1 MLLRKKIAV
10 IVTPTMRIIRRYALV
25 ASLLVLVSVDGFMSS
40 PRPSFGF
47 TLCVKKQQV
56 KRNPSKVLDLDGPTN
71 EDTAEDL
78 ETISPDDIP
87 EMQYDEN
94 AHPIPHQPWRRGET
108 NGCEDPIDAEWRRM
122 AEKII
127 YSAAKSVGGEVR
139 DVTWYLT
146 QLVITLEEN
155 FENVEMYSTGPPIEV
170 MDRTEGPKYL
180 DPDDPNPEE
189 IWLSDEPEF
198 LWEED
203 TEREAQL
210 KKNSYAPKDADEEDG
225 DDDDDSEENAYP
237 PIRVSRET
245 REDMAGLSDDEEVD
259 IENEPVPI
267 DREVLPLDTRAV
279 STIARAILESLEES
293 DEELQV
299 LTRHYVVL
307 SSPGAPDVLDTQR
320 QFDARRGQ
328 DVVVETIDPWQSNR
342 VLRGK
347 LLERNSMDIIINK
360 KGRMV
365 TIPLNFVKVVRL
377 PKGQ

>member
-1 MLLRKKIAV
+1 
-10 IVTPTMRIIRRYALV
+10 MRIIRRYALV

>member
-1 MLLRKKIAV
+1 
-10 IVTPTMRIIRRYALV
+10 MRTIRLYALA
-25 ASLLVLVSVDGFMSS
+25 ASLLVLVNVDGFMSS
-40 PRPSFGF
+40 PRPSFGSAVF
-47 TLCVKKQQV
+47 AKKQV
-56 KRNPSKVLDLDGPTN
+56 KRSPSKVIDLDGPT
-71 EDTAEDL
+71 EEITAEDL
-78 ETISPDDIP
+78 ETISSEDIP

-94 AHPIPHQPWRRGET
+94 AHPIPHQPWRRGDT

-122 AEKII
+122 EEKII
-127 YSAAKSVGGEVR
+127 YSAARSVGGEVR

-146 QLVITLEEN
+146 QVVITLEEN

-170 MDRTEGPKYL
+170 MDRSEGPKYL
-180 DPDDPNPEE
+180 DPNDPNPEE

-203 TEREAQL
+203 TEREALL
-210 KKNSYAPKDADEEDG
+210 KKNSYAPKDPDEED
-225 DDDDDSEENAYP
+225 DDDEESEEDAYP
-237 PIRVSRET
+237 SIRVSQET
-245 REDMAGLSDDEEVD
+245 REDMAGLSDDEEVE
-259 IENEPVPI
+259 IENEPVPV
-267 DREVLPLDTRAV
+267 DGEVLPIDTRAV
-279 STIARAILESLEES
+279 STIARSILESLEES

-299 LTRHYVVL
+299 LSRHFVVL

-328 DVVVETIDPWQSNR
+328 DVIVETIDPWQSNR

-347 LLERNSMDIIINK
+347 LLERNSMDVIINK

-377 PKGQ
+377 PKRQ